1 MNKRSGLLLCL
12 LMTCSCAWAA
22 EEGVK
27 VISPDRFHLEAG
39 DLSIGLSQDWRQPL
53 PQVTR
58 ALIIVHGRLRN
69 AQTYLKSGED
79 AAQSAGQSTNTLVIA
94 PQFLNES
101 DVKRNQLNTQ
111 VLRWHGN
118 DWMAGEPSIGP
129 GQVSSYGALDQIIKH
144 LGNHKLFPALKEI
157 VVAGHSGGGQVVQ
170 RFALTGHDHPTLK
183 TEGISLRYV
192 VANPSSYAYFSP
204 QRPVKFDVASCP
216 GFNDWKYGMQKLPE
230 YAKGQNA
237 EMLEQTYV
245 ARDITYLLG
254 QKDTDPNHPALDK
267 SCEAETQG
275 AYRLIRGHNYFDYLK
290 QRHPQLGHKLVE
302 VPGVGHDGDK
312 MFTSPEGRKVLFP

>member
-204 QRPVKFDVASCP
+204 QRPVKFDVAIAQEVDLAVVASCRTFGVHP
-216 GFNDWKYGMQKLPE
+216 RVFFVVDG
-230 YAKGQNA
+230 A
-237 EMLEQTYV
+237 EIEQ
-245 ARDITYLLG
+245 RLIKLG
-254 QKDTDPNHPALDK
+254 QAGKAVR
-267 SCEAETQG
+267 AQ
-275 AYRLIRGHNYFDYLK
+275 
-290 QRHPQLGHKLVE
+290 VE
-302 VPGVGHDGDK
+302 VVK
-312 MFTSPEGRKVLFP
+312 LKVHVVPL